1 MDYLKIIRYI
11 ISGGT
16 AAAVNLGALYILT
29 DRLGWW
35 YLFSSIAAFGLAFIV
50 SFTLQKFWTF
60 KEKSFHTAPKQLTL
74 YFLVITVNL
83 LINTALMYFMVDIIN
98 LPYLLGQVIVGG
110 LIAFGSFF
118 VYRHLIFRPH
128 PNEITPDLLH
138 PST

>member
-11 ISGGT
+11 ISGGS
-16 AAAVNLGALYILT
+16 AALVNLGTLYILT
-29 DRLGWW
+29 DRFGWW
-35 YLFSSIAAFGLAFIV
+35 YLFSSIVAFGLAFIV

-74 YFLVITVNL
+74 YFLVITINL

-98 LPYLLGQVIVGG
+98 FPYLLSQIIVGG

-118 VYRHLIFRPH
+118 VYRHVIFRPRVS
-128 PNEITPDLLH
+128 PAEGDLLH
-138 PST
+138 TST